1 MKREGKEGTADEA
14 GKENGAE
21 EKFSFAK
28 GERLLKSQ
36 DFTRVRKDGRR
47 LYSRSFTVFAL
58 PNALGKR
65 RLGLSV
71 GARVADS
78 PGRNR
83 IKRLIREFYRLNKGS
98 FPDSTDILISV
109 KAVDNIKGY
118 RDLEEEFRKVF
129 RRSP

>member
-1 MKREGKEGTADEA
+1 MKRGGKEGTVNGA
-14 GKENGAE
+14 GKDCGAE
-21 EKFSFAK
+21 KKLSFPK

-36 DFTRVRKDGRR
+36 DFTRVRKDGKR
-47 LYSRSFTVFAL
+47 LYSRSFTVFIL

-83 IKRLIREFYRLNKGS
+83 VKRLIREFYRLNKGS
-98 FPDSTDILISV
+98 FPDSSDILISV
-109 KAVDNIKGY
+109 KTVDNIKWY
-118 RDLEEEFRKVF
+118 RDLEEEFRKVL

>member
-1 MKREGKEGTADEA
+1 MRREGKEGTVNGA
-14 GKENGAE
+14 GKASGAE
-21 EKFSFAK
+21 KKFSFPK

-36 DFTRVRKDGRR
+36 DFTGVRKDGKR
-47 LYSRSFTVFAL
+47 LYSRSFTVFIL

-83 IKRLIREFYRLNKGS
+83 VKRLIREFYRLNKGS
-98 FPDSTDILISV
+98 FPDSSDILISV
-109 KAVDNIKGY
+109 KTVGNIKGY
-118 RDLEEEFRKVF
+118 RDLEEEFRKVL

>member
-1 MKREGKEGTADEA
+1 MRREGKEGTVSGD
-14 GKENGAE
+14 GKASGGEK
-21 EKFSFAK
+21 KFSFPK

-36 DFTRVRKDGRR
+36 DFTGVRKDGKR
-47 LYSRSFTVFAL
+47 LYSRSFTVFIL

-83 IKRLIREFYRLNKGS
+83 VKRLIREFYRLNKGS
-98 FPDSTDILISV
+98 FPDSSDILISV
-109 KAVDNIKGY
+109 KTVGNIKGY
-118 RDLEEEFRKVF
+118 RDLEEEFRKVL